1 MRKSYILS
9 ILGVIVLAMALVPH
23 LTVEASKPVPVIVDK
38 QSFLGQSGTLV
49 STTLFTPTVAGDYR
63 ISIILSSDDSSIQP
77 VISWTD
83 ENGARSETLNI
94 NQQNGMYHRHATFL
108 LHSAA
113 SNAISVA
120 ESGATTHDLF
130 ITVEEL

>member
-1 MRKSYILS
+1 MRKTILS
-9 ILGVIVLAMALVPH
+9 IFGVIALAMALMPRW
-23 LTVEASKPVPVIVDK
+23 TVEASKPVPVIVDK
-38 QSFLGQSGTLV
+38 QSFLGQSGTLA

-77 VISWTD
+77 IISWTD
-83 ENGARSETLNI
+83 ENGARSRTLNI
-94 NQQNGMYHRHATFL
+94 NQQNSMYNGHATFL

-113 SNAISVA
+113 SGAISIS

-130 ITVEEL
+130 VTVEEL

>member
-1 MRKSYILS
+1 MRKSSILS
-9 ILGVIVLAMALVPH
+9 ILGVIVLAVTLVPH
-23 LTVEASKPVPVIVDK
+23 RTVEASKPVPVIVAK
-38 QSFLGQSGTLV
+38 QSFLGQSGTLS
-49 STTLFTPTVAGDYR
+49 STTLFTPEAAGDYR
-63 ISIILSSDDSSIQP
+63 ISIILSSNDSSVQP

-94 NQQNGMYHRHATFL
+94 NSQNSMYTRHATYL

-113 SNAISVA
+113 SSAISVS